1 MEYPGRRPFY
11 KYASPASALA
21 LLRHKTFRYSSPLEF
36 NDPFD
41 QQVGLHFDFDLAAF
55 PDRLIDRYE
64 FLAKNP
70 QVQLNDAQDSVGKLI
85 ALIREKYPTH
95 GFPRAMFDSI
105 IKPTLSEAVAQMH
118 RTREMFEAQWLNS
131 LRATRTFCVAEDKDN
146 LLMWSHYAKDH
157 KGVVLELWSLPEE
170 DNALSVARKVNYAK
184 EPPSFFTQDE
194 FLDDF
199 CGIKRLDHKEL
210 TRRIIHTKSDHWSY
224 ENEWRVYYPLS
235 DKPGLFE
242 DINIRPSEFTA
253 IYFGCRSD
261 SDQQFMIAAEAL
273 LAENF
278 PAVRKYKASKR
289 VGAYSLGFREI

>member
-1 MEYPGRRPFY
+1 VEYPGRRPFY
-11 KYASPASALA
+11 KYASPKSALA
-21 LLRHKTFRYSSPLEF
+21 ILRNRTIRYSSPLEF

-41 QQVGLHFDFDLAAF
+41 QQVGLHFDFDLTAF
-55 PDRLIDRYE
+55 PDRLIDKYE
-64 FLAKNP
+64 FLAEHSEI
-70 QVQLNDAQDSVGKLI
+70 QLSDAQDSVGRLI

-95 GFPRAMFDSI
+95 GFPRDMFDSL
-105 IKPTLSEAVAQMH
+105 IKPTLSEAIAEMN
-118 RTREMFEAQWLNS
+118 RTRHNFEKHWLDS

-170 DNALSVARKVNYAK
+170 DNALSVARKVTYAK

-235 DKPGLFE
+235 EKPGLYE
-242 DINIRPSEFTA
+242 DLNIRPSEFTA
-253 IYFGCRSD
+253 IYFGCRSG
-261 SDQQFMIAAEAL
+261 SDQQFMTDAQAL

-278 PAVRKYKASKR
+278 PTVRKYKASKS
-289 VGAYSLGFREI
+289 VGRFALGFSEI